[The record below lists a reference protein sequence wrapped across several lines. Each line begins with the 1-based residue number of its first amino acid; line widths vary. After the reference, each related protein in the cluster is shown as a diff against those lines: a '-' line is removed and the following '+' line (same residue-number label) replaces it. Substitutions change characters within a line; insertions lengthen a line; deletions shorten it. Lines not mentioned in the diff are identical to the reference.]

1 MPHHTLWL
9 QAVQQ
14 SGNWSRYILFHRAF
28 TFLECISIPYTCQ
41 WAIAFDQR
49 ALVAYSPM
57 ITEFIVTSGEQPKR
71 LDVFLVNRE
80 RDISR
85 SALQRLIEMGRIRL
99 NDQVVRASQKIK
111 PGDRITMDVPK
122 PEPLSIRGEAIPLD
136 VLFEDEA
143 LLVLNK
149 PPGIVAHPAP
159 GNWTGTLVNALLHHF
174 QTSGGTISTIGGKE
188 RPGLVHRLDKET
200 SGIMVITKT
209 DSAHR
214 ALAAQ
219 FKLHTITRMYEAL
232 VWGVPKK
239 GRGLIDLAIGRD
251 IKDRKKFSARTT
263 SPKQSTTEYVVT
275 RRYGKVAAHVLLYP
289 RTGRTHQLRV
299 HLTSLGHPILGDR
312 TYGGLKVSGIDGIEI
327 PRVMLHARTLGF
339 IHPTTG
345 TMEEFTRPVPEDMET
360 VMSHL
365 ERKMVMAE
373 NTSGHKSQH
382 ARS

>member
-1 MPHHTLWL
+1 
-9 QAVQQ
+9 
-14 SGNWSRYILFHRAF
+14 
-28 TFLECISIPYTCQ
+28 
-41 WAIAFDQR
+41 
-49 ALVAYSPM
+49 M
-57 ITEFIVTSGEQPKR
+57 ITEFVITPGEQPKR

-80 RDISR
+80 RDMSR
-85 SALQRLIEMGRIRL
+85 SGIQRLIELGRIRL
-99 NDQVVRASQKIK
+99 NDQVVKPSQKIK

-122 PEPLSIRGEAIPLD
+122 PEPLSIKGEAIPLE
-136 VLFEDEA
+136 VLFEDDS

-149 PPGIVAHPAP
+149 PPGIVVHPAP

-200 SGIMVITKT
+200 SGIMVVTKT

-219 FKLHTITRMYEAL
+219 FKLHTIVRVYEAI

-239 GRGLIDLAIGRD
+239 GRGLIELAIGRD
-251 IKDRKKFSARTT
+251 TKDRKKFSARTT
-263 SPKQSTTEYVVT
+263 SPKQSATEYVVA

-299 HLTSLGHPILGDR
+299 HLTSIGHPILGDH
-312 TYGGLKVSGIDGIEI
+312 TYGGRRVCTVEETTI

-339 IHPTTG
+339 VHPISG
-345 TMEEFTRPVPEDMET
+345 VMEEFTSSMPTDMAL
-360 VMSHL
+360 VMSEL
-365 ERKMVMAE
+365 ERHSPPGEKR
-373 NTSGHKSQH
+373 SQKGNEPFTMSRAH
-382 ARS
+382 VDR